1 MLTAHKSLD
10 IQALRGISLI
20 GVLLYH
26 SFSSHFPG
34 GYLGVDVFFVISG
47 FVITPLLLKTFGD
60 QQLSSWGKLKDFLTK
75 RFFRL
80 VPALIVSI
88 LTSGVLLYVFS
99 PLEDHIRIA
108 RQGISSLF
116 MMGNI
121 GAVFFSGNYFSP
133 NPNPFIHTWSL
144 GVESQIYLFMPICFL
159 VLSSWRYSFEKI
171 VLRLLIV
178 ISILSVILFFISI
191 NLSVQEIF
199 SEFSYY
205 SPIARVWQFS
215 IGGIAFIVA
224 SKKRRSTQKIW
235 VYHFLLAVLILIFLF
250 PVGSNTFIAS
260 IVATFISG
268 TILVLQSLLTLPRF
282 LLSPLCWLGN
292 RSYSIYLYH
301 MPFIYLA
308 KFSPVLKSEYQEV
321 KTVVIFLSV
330 VISILIGS
338 ISYSLIE
345 NRFWLSSKSIAGSRI
360 EKRFLTATFLL
371 TLLTFFAIDRAVLL
385 QYPSRTDRPY
395 LNLQKAYDWDRN
407 CKFMKD
413 ETDPDL
419 NEPWACIY
427 PAKNGIR
434 NILLIGDSHAA
445 TVSKEIIRYGELNQA
460 NVYIST
466 FASCRFILRQAS
478 EERRIFG
485 VSENCLT
492 HNANILK
499 LIEET
504 EFSHVIYSHRSSE
517 AEPLDSRSSLNF
529 RILNDLQFL
538 ESKVPALVFLG
549 LTPEFNFPNSIYQ
562 FMLNAK
568 TEVRKT
574 AISENSYWISVL
586 NSSSIQ
592 YLDVFPIFCESLPS
606 CEMKNSQGWFFE
618 DDNHLS
624 ELGGRRLKFVLASI

>member
-1 MLTAHKSLD
+1 MSTDHKSLD

-26 SFSSHFPG
+26 SFSGHFPG

-144 GVESQIYLFMPICFL
+144 GVESQIYLFMPFCFL
-159 VLSSWRYSFEKI
+159 FLSSQRYSFEKI
-171 VLRLLIV
+171 VLRFLIA
-178 ISILSVILFFISI
+178 ISILSVILYFIST
-191 NLSVQEIF
+191 NLSAQETF

-205 SPIARVWQFS
+205 SPITRVWQFS

-224 SKKRRSTQKIW
+224 SKKRRSTRKIW
-235 VYHFLLAVLILIFLF
+235 AYHLLALLILIFLF
-250 PVGSNTFIAS
+250 PLGSSILIAS
-260 IVATFISG
+260 IVTTFISG
-268 TILVLQSLLTLPRF
+268 TILVSQSLLTLPKF
-282 LLSPLCWLGN
+282 ILNPLCWLGN

-308 KFSPVLKSEYQEV
+308 KFSPVLKSDYQEL
-321 KTVVIFLSV
+321 KTVLVFLSV
-330 VISILIGS
+330 AISILIGS
-338 ISYSLIE
+338 ISYTLIE
-345 NRFWLSSKSIAGSRI
+345 NRFRLSSKWIAGSRI
-360 EKRFLTATFLL
+360 ERNFLTASFLL
-371 TLLTFFAIDRAVLL
+371 TLLTFFAIDRAVFL
-385 QYPSRTDRPY
+385 QYPGRTDLPY
-395 LNLQKAYDWDRN
+395 LNTQKAYDWDPN

-413 ETDPDL
+413 ESDPDL

-427 PAKNGIR
+427 PTKNGIR

-445 TVSKEIIRYGELNQA
+445 TVSKEIIRYGEVNQA

-466 FASCRFILRQAS
+466 FASCRFVLGQAS
-478 EERRIFG
+478 EEGRIFG
-485 VSENCLT
+485 ITENCLS
-492 HNANILK
+492 HNANIIK

-504 EFSHVIYSHRSSE
+504 EFSHVIYSHRSTE
-517 AEPLDSRSSLNF
+517 AEPLNSRSSLNF
-529 RILNDLQFL
+529 RILNDLQIL
-538 ESKVPALVFLG
+538 RSKVPALVFLG

-568 TEVRKT
+568 TTVRNT
-574 AISENSYWISVL
+574 PISENSYWISVL

-592 YLDVFPIFCESLPS
+592 YLDVFPIFCKSLSS

-624 ELGGRRLKFVLASI
+624 ELGGRRLKIALASI